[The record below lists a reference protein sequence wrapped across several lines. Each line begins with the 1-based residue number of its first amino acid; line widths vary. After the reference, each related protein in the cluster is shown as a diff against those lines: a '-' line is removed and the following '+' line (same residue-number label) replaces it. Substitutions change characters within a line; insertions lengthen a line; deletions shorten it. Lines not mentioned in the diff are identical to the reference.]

1 MSATALSIN
10 GVVGTPLTYIPITSS
25 TPAWWAMYSGN
36 IPPGI
41 SIVGAGST
49 SGGSPALSSRV
60 EITGTP
66 TVAGTYVVILTCAS
80 DTLFTITFTVSLPNP
95 LDPPVITCA
104 AATGAFPGGVGI
116 NSYGLVS
123 GTLQPGTYNAT
134 AQASNYAWAANSWT
148 YGPQQSAIYPFTLV
162 VIPPLPV
169 VSLNNQ
175 YYGYGG
181 NYTVGDDMPNTN
193 IFGVQD
199 QAKPVTWSATGLPD
213 GVTINPTSG
222 FIAGKM
228 TASGTYNV
236 TIEATNSTGS
246 GTFAQTLIV
255 VPEQNV
261 PVVSLTAQQPGYQ
274 GNAYGPGTLSMAVGS
289 PVSIYF
295 DATHNPTSWAAA
307 DLPTGLAIDAQ
318 TGTVSGLLRVPG
330 SVRFFVTATNN
341 VGPSAALAV
350 MLTVTGS
357 AQAFKFISDD
367 PTLSDVQ
374 IDQRSGAVTFGR
386 ATPFKLGVRA
396 RFALIWLDYGS
407 PVAPPEAAGVTIGI
421 RVNGQYAA
429 DYVLPKLTPE
439 LVAATEG
446 HPAYLLAEF
455 SVDGDGLR
463 TELTKAITDAAAL
476 PMQLMADVAWTSAG
490 IPRKSQTFLFSV
502 LPSVTY

>member
-1 MSATALSIN
+1 MRRASASAAT
-10 GVVGTPLTYIPITSS
+10 
-25 TPAWWAMYSGN
+25 
-36 IPPGI
+36 
-41 SIVGAGST
+41 
-49 SGGSPALSSRV
+49 
-60 EITGTP
+60 
-66 TVAGTYVVILTCAS
+66 TVAGVQTVTVPAGAFSIQLTATNS
-80 DTLFTITFTVSLPNP
+80 GSSW
-95 LDPPVITCA
+95 
-104 AATGAFPGGVGI
+104 TGAFPGGVGI

-134 AQASNYAWAANSWT
+134 AQASNYDWAANDYTHGST
-148 YGPQQSAIYPFTLV
+148 QTAIFPFTLV
-162 VIPPLPV
+162 VIPALPV
-169 VSLNNQ
+169 VSLSNQ

-181 NYTVGDDMPNTN
+181 NYTVGDDMPKAAL
-193 IFGVQD
+193 FGVQD

-374 IDQRSGAVTFGR
+374 IDQRAGTVAFGR
-386 ATPFKLGVRA
+386 STPFKLGERA

-407 PVAPPEAAGVTIGI
+407 PVAPPEVGGVEIGI

-439 LVAATEG
+439 IVAATEG